1 MADRP
6 VRKTRKDADG
16 DILALCN
23 DGSNWS
29 PRLKADAIQDIES
42 GTHTY
47 HVPWNDGRTEIRV
60 VVAQCQDVSICI
72 LPGLCVRGLLCLE
85 ESGLRGAASC
95 RVGRSIRGM
104 SDESVKSYKTLLAI
118 AN

>member
-60 VVAQCQDVSICI
+60 VNGPTGKYLRTDRDKTTRNNLDD
-72 LPGLCVRGLLCLE
+72 LPDC
-85 ESGLRGAASC
+85 
-95 RVGRSIRGM
+95 
-104 SDESVKSYKTLLAI
+104 
-118 AN
+118 